1 MASLSGRR
9 LSNQL
14 STASPLSVEAPK
26 PAGNDNDNGRNWL
39 E

>member
-14 STASPLSVEAPK
+14 STALPLSVADPK
-26 PAGNDNDNGRNWL
+26 PVGRDNDNGRNWL